1 MTRLNAGTK
10 SPTLRSLCSHP
21 HKRINTKGHYHEQ
34 HHLPRRPCRRRLGHP
49 VIRWAALMVAVSM
62 SADRTQA
69 MTDLSGP
76 DHALNRSYIDW
87 AAIAGGVVVATA
99 IGTIFTGFGA
109 ALGLSALSA
118 EPGAGSGT
126 LALVLTALWMIV
138 TLVVSYM
145 TGGYVAGRMRRRV
158 DQATADE
165 VSTRDGINGLVVWG
179 TGIIIAT
186 MLVSSAVSS
195 TVSAAG
201 SVVSAAATATG
212 SALGGVVQGAA
223 GMLPADPVAAV
234 TDMLIRPAQV
244 DPTTADK
251 SELARQTASILGT
264 AVTTGAISDADRAYL
279 VSATAAQTGL
289 TPAEVNTRV
298 DAAIASAV
306 KARDDATAMAD
317 EAKKT
322 AIAAAETARISAV
335 LTAFILAAAALVA
348 AAASVIGA
356 VKGGQHRDAGKIF
369 GGLSFRG

>member
-1 MTRLNAGTK
+1 MAAA
-10 SPTLRSLCSHP
+10 SIPSRSQ
-21 HKRINTKGHYHEQ
+21 T
-34 HHLPRRPCRRRLGHP
+34 
-49 VIRWAALMVAVSM
+49 
-62 SADRTQA
+62 

-76 DHALNRSYIDW
+76 DHALNRSYVDW

-99 IGTIFTGFGA
+99 IGTIFTAFGA

-118 EPGAGSGT
+118 EPGEGSGT
-126 LALVLTALWMIV
+126 FALVLTALWMII
-138 TLVVSYM
+138 TLVASYIA
-145 TGGYVAGRMRRRV
+145 GGYVAGRMRRRV

-186 MLVSSAVSS
+186 MLVSGAVSS
-195 TVSAAG
+195 TLSAAG
-201 SVVSAAATATG
+201 SAVSVAATATG
-212 SALGGVVQGAA
+212 SALGGVIEGAA
-223 GMLPADPVAAV
+223 GILPADPIAAV

-244 DPTTADK
+244 DPATADTT
-251 SELARQTASILGT
+251 ELARQTASILAT
-264 AVTTGAISDADRAYL
+264 SVRTGEISDADRAYL

-289 TPAEVNTRV
+289 TATEVNTRV

-306 KARDDATAMAD
+306 KVREDAAAMAED
-317 EAKKT
+317 AKQT
-322 AIAAAETARISAV
+322 AIDAAETARISAV

-369 GGLSFRG
+369 GGFSFRG